1 LWPEL
6 FAIFSAMGWGVDS
19 ILVRLG
25 LQKSSIF
32 AAMFVS
38 FLVSVLLI
46 GSYALMFIPLE
57 SFQSPAIVYFL
68 ISGCLQPLIARALYY
83 EGLTRIGVARAA
95 PLRGIEPFFAT
106 VIAVA
111 VLQER
116 PGPAVFVGT
125 ALIVGSLWLITG
137 ETPAGKRWRLV
148 DTVFPLGAALSSAVS
163 QTLRKQG
170 LKILPDPFVATLSV
184 TVTSLVLFLFFI
196 GVTRRTHL
204 LRVERPSRLFFIAA
218 ALLATGAQVMNF
230 TALGRG
236 EVAVILPLLNTTPL
250 FSVVF
255 SGLFLRRFET
265 VNARIIIGAAVM
277 VAGVAIIT
285 TR

>member
-1 LWPEL
+1 
-6 FAIFSAMGWGVDS
+6 
-19 ILVRLG
+19 
-25 LQKSSIF
+25 
-32 AAMFVS
+32 
-38 FLVSVLLI
+38 
-46 GSYALMFIPLE
+46 
-57 SFQSPAIVYFL
+57 
-68 ISGCLQPLIARALYY
+68 
-83 EGLTRIGVARAA
+83 
-95 PLRGIEPFFAT
+95 
-106 VIAVA
+106 
-111 VLQER
+111 
-116 PGPAVFVGT
+116 
-125 ALIVGSLWLITG
+125 
-137 ETPAGKRWRLV
+137 V